1 MRSLRVLVVDDDPD
15 VGRLA
20 TFSLERIGGFRVQL
34 VTNGDDALA
43 AVARETP
50 DVVLLDVMIPGTDGP
65 SILRALRRLPA
76 AATLPVLFIT
86 ATSSAAE
93 CARLVALGGAGVI
106 AKPLNVSELPK
117 RVRAMVEGAGVH
129 DAAAMTQASSVDDA
143 LTAAREAFKRRLR
156 DKLDELDRLS
166 ATGAWESLRRLAHRL
181 RGSAATYG
189 FAGVGGQAA
198 AVEEVL
204 LACKCQ
210 PDDAARDRIR
220 DALGKARAGA
230 GDES

>member
-15 VGRLA
+15 VSRLV
-20 TFSLERIGGFRVQL
+20 TFSLERIGGFRVEH

-65 SILRALRRLPA
+65 AILRALRRLPA
-76 AATLPVLFIT
+76 GATLPVLFIT
-86 ATSSAAE
+86 ATASAAE

-117 RVRAMVEGAGVH
+117 RVRGMVEGVGVQ
-129 DAAAMTQASSVDDA
+129 DASAMTRASSVA
-143 LTAAREAFKRRLR
+143 EEQSAAREAFKRRLP
-156 DKLDELDRLS
+156 DKLDELGRLS

-189 FAGVGGQAA
+189 FGGIGDQAA
-198 AVEEVL
+198 TVEEVL
-204 LACKCQ
+204 LACQCQ
-210 PDDAARDRIR
+210 PDDAARERIR
-220 DALGKARAGA
+220 DALGKARAGVV
-230 GDES
+230 DES